1 MHLEKNVF
9 ESTIGVLLDIKGKT
23 KDGIK
28 SRTDLVN
35 LGIRPDLHPGP
46 PQNGKVDI
54 PGVAC
59 NPVREDGHHTDVI
72 LL

>member
-9 ESTIGVLLDIKGKT
+9 ESTIDVLLDIPGKT

-35 LGIRPDLHPGP
+35 QGIRHELHLESLRMVKSISHWLP
-46 PQNGKVDI
+46 
-54 PGVAC
+54 
-59 NPVREDGHHTDVI
+59 TT
-72 LL
+72 

>member
-23 KDGIK
+23 MDGIK

-46 PQNGKVDI
+46 P
-54 PGVAC
+54 
-59 NPVREDGHHTDVI
+59 
-72 LL
+72 